1 MATNSLHKISDNYRQ
16 PGFFERAR
24 TDIKRNRSL
33 YILIIPVIVFY
44 ILFSYR
50 PMYGA
55 IIAFQDYTPGQG
67 ITGSPWVGLKHFV
80 DFFTSEDFKRLM
92 QNTLRISAASLVFG
106 FPAPIILA
114 LLINEVKNK
123 SFKKVTQTITYLP
136 HFISLVVV
144 CGMIKTFVS
153 SEGII
158 SQFIALI
165 GHTEPKNYLQDS
177 NAFLPIYLL
186 SNIWAGMGWES
197 IIYISAL
204 TTVEAQLYEA
214 ARIDGA
220 GKWKQLLNVTLPGIA
235 PTIVTMFILKI
246 GNIMGVGYEKIILLY
261 NPLIYDKS
269 DVISSYV
276 YRLGFTGQQ
285 WSYTTAIGLFNS
297 AVNLV
302 FLIVAN
308 TLSKKLNE
316 TSLW

>member
-1 MATNSLHKISDNYRQ
+1 
-16 PGFFERAR
+16 
-24 TDIKRNRSL
+24 
-33 YILIIPVIVFY
+33 
-44 ILFSYR
+44 
-50 PMYGA
+50 MYGA

-144 CGMIKTFVS
+144 CVMIKTFVS

-204 TTVEAQLYEA
+204 TTVEAKLYES

-220 GKWKQLLNVTLPGIA
+220 GKWKQLLNV
-235 PTIVTMFILKI
+235 
-246 GNIMGVGYEKIILLY
+246 
-261 NPLIYDKS
+261 KS
-269 DVISSYV
+269 DVISSYF

-302 FLIVAN
+302 FLIAAN